1 MRRTELD
8 LCRIF
13 GCLMV
18 LMIHAGSDMYGN
30 LPLEGLPFFLVCCL
44 STAARGGVPLFFML
58 SGALF
63 LSRETLDARKLLTR
77 HALRL
82 TLLYYL
88 WSLFYAALRAYTG
101 GLASARDFF
110 FAVVAGHYHLWFLP
124 AMVMCYLFLPPV
136 HAAVHRGGLS
146 GKYLAGL
153 FLFLGVFLANCNLTP
168 DPAPIL
174 YRFTQNFSLDYL
186 LYLGYAVWGWRL
198 SVYRMPKR
206 MLWLAP
212 LVYVLVT
219 LAAAFANRWYS
230 LLRSTADGWLFH
242 YFSLPSFLQAS
253 TAFCFFLA
261 LKEHIF
267 KRPKAIA
274 VLADATLGVYL
285 IHPLL
290 IKVFERFGFAP
301 TPAAPVLSL
310 LGFWAVLAAVCF
322 ALVLLLRRL
331 PLVRRIL

>member
-13 GCLMV
+13 GCLLV
-18 LMIHAGSDMYGN
+18 LMIHAGSDIYGN
-30 LPLEGLPFFLVCCL
+30 LPLEELPFFLVCCL

-63 LSRETLDARKLLTR
+63 LSREKLDTRKLLTR

-82 TLLYYL
+82 TALYFL
-88 WSLFYAALRAYTG
+88 WSLIYAVLRAYMG
-101 GLASARDFF
+101 GIASAYDFI

-136 HAAVHRGGLS
+136 HAAVHGGGLD

-153 FLFLGVFLANCNLTP
+153 FLFLGIFLSNCNLTP
-168 DPAPIL
+168 EPAPIL

-198 SVYRMPKR
+198 SLRRMPKKT
-206 MLWLAP
+206 LWLAP

-219 LAAAFANRWYS
+219 AAAALANRWYS
-230 LLRSTADGWLFH
+230 ILRSTADGWLFH

-253 TAFCFFLA
+253 AAFCFFLA
-261 LKEHIF
+261 LKEHGF
-267 KRPKAIA
+267 KRPRLIA
-274 VLADATLGVYL
+274 ALADATLGVYL

-290 IKVFERFGFAP
+290 INLFERAGFAP
-301 TPAAPVLSL
+301 TVDAPVSSL
-310 LGFWAVLAAVCF
+310 LGFWAVLAAVSF
-322 ALVLLLRRL
+322 ALSLTARKIPLLRRF
-331 PLVRRIL
+331 V